1 MIYQLTGIDYSFDY
15 PISPQDLQQ
24 LFQETDW
31 ANNRNL
37 NDIKKMLNGSSIVI
51 GAWSN
56 GELIGFARVITD
68 NVFRALIDDVI
79 IHPIKRGKGVGSNLI
94 QKLIDRLTELK
105 IEEIFL
111 RYDQSVGV
119 FYKKLGFEISQS
131 TTMDLKTD

>member
-56 GELIGFARVITD
+56 GQLIGFARVITD

-105 IEEIFL
+105 IEGFSYGATS
-111 RYDQSVGV
+111 RSVYFIKNLV
-119 FYKKLGFEISQS
+119 LKLARVPPWI
-131 TTMDLKTD
+131 

>member
-37 NDIKKMLNGSSIVI
+37 NDIKKMLNGSSSVI

-79 IHPIKRGKGVGSNLI
+79 IHPIKRSKGVGSNLI

-105 IEEIFL
+105 IEGFSYGATS
-111 RYDQSVGV
+111 RSVYFIKNLV
-119 FYKKLGFEISQS
+119 LKLARVPPWI
-131 TTMDLKTD
+131 